1 MSIPGN
7 RVPTWHA
14 RLNQHTGLVLCGY
27 PRCDGELGYATM
39 DESGV
44 ALGLVIPPGFE
55 PFTRKGIWRLSNYAR
70 GRRPERGQTVRHRR
84 YTAPSM
90 DGSVRGGAELQQS
103 VLPVRVECPKCRRV
117 NIADADHLRRLKPL
131 GTM

>member
-1 MSIPGN
+1 
-7 RVPTWHA
+7 
-14 RLNQHTGLVLCGY
+14 
-27 PRCDGELGYATM
+27 M
-39 DESGV
+39 DESGA

-55 PFTRKGIWRLSNYAR
+55 PFKRKGIWRLSNHAR

-84 YTAPSM
+84 YTAPGM
-90 DGSVRGGAELQQS
+90 DGSVRGGADPSQS
-103 VLPVRVECPKCRRV
+103 VLPVGVECPKCGRV

>member
-1 MSIPGN
+1 MSIWGN
-7 RVPTWHA
+7 PPRDWYARV
-14 RLNQHTGLVLCGY
+14 NQNTGLVLCGY
-27 PRCDGELGYATM
+27 PRCDGELGYATV
-39 DESGV
+39 DESGA

-55 PFTRKGIWRLSNYAR
+55 PFTRKGIWRLSNHAR

-84 YTAPSM
+84 YTAPDM
-90 DGSVRGGAELQQS
+90 AMGSRGGADPSQS
-103 VLPVRVECPKCRRV
+103 VLPVGVECPKCGRV